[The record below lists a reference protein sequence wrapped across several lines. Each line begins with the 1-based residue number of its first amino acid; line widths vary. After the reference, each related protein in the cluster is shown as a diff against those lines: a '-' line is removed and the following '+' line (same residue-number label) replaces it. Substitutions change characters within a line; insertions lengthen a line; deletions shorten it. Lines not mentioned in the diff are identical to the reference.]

1 MIPRLRVR
9 EPDSI
14 AHAAWHYDMPPGGMG
29 RLLSLF
35 RVRQCTVTG
44 AVELRS
50 AGRQRHRNYLRT
62 ASLAGGTHTATV
74 RPSHRLMAWNSLAGD
89 VTAAVFG
96 SSLDEGSSTL
106 GSGDHAPTGTLA
118 RAAPA

>member
-44 AVELRS
+44 AVEVRS

-62 ASLAGGTHTATV
+62 ASLTGGTHTATA
-74 RPSHRLMAWNSLAGD
+74 RPSHRLMAWNSLAGRKSPPC
-89 VTAAVFG
+89 VSARVEAAG
-96 SSLDEGSSTL
+96 IAYSEKWG
-106 GSGDHAPTGTLA
+106 
-118 RAAPA
+118 

>member
-62 ASLAGGTHTATV
+62 ASLAGGTHTATA
-74 RPSHRLMAWNSLAGD
+74 RPSHRLM
-89 VTAAVFG
+89 
-96 SSLDEGSSTL
+96 
-106 GSGDHAPTGTLA
+106 PGTRWPGA
-118 RAAPA
+118 RARHVCLPYGVEAAGIAYSE